1 MVLILTG
8 KAIPTDDRSRTV
20 IYEKGSIICSQMN
33 VVEVLPSLLA
43 KEVITERDCE
53 KIQAKNKNEGNW
65 EAALS
70 LLFRLPNKQVAWFSK
85 FIEALEESK
94 HRDLAEKL
102 KTSKLFISLYCVFSH
117 LSLLTYNKS
126 AADHFENIS
135 QKYRKSI

>member
-8 KAIPTDDRSRTV
+8 KAIPTEDLTRKFL
-20 IYEKGSIICSQMN
+20 YEKGSIICGQLN

-43 KEVITERDCE
+43 KEVITDRDCE

-70 LLFRLPNKQVAWFSK
+70 LLFRLPNKQVAWFQK

-94 HRDLAEKL
+94 HRDLAGKL
-102 KTSKLFISLYCVFSH
+102 KTSKLFISLYGVFSH
-117 LSLLTYNKS
+117 
-126 AADHFENIS
+126 
-135 QKYRKSI
+135 